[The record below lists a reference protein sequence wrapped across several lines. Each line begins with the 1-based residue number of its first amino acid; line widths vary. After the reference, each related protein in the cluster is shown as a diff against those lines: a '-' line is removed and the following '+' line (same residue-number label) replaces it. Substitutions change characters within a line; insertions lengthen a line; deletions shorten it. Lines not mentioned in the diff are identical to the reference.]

1 MLTALQI
8 HNFVTIESLEID
20 FSNGM
25 TTLTGET
32 GAGKSILV
40 DALGLVLGDKA
51 DSSLIRSQCERA
63 EITAQF
69 TLPDVEMATWL
80 EQQEIPTDE
89 GECIIRRVLNS
100 NGRSKAYINGSMV
113 TLALLDDFGSRLIDI
128 HGQHA
133 HQSLGSRQHQR
144 QLLDG
149 FAAHDKLCK
158 AVESAWQEWLTTKDK
173 LQELSDQQNEHRDQ
187 LRLLQFQLQELDGL
201 SPIDGEWHELEQQQ
215 KRLAN
220 AQTLIRTADEIT
232 QQLYA
237 GSGAEEQLQNADN
250 RLGELVELDPSLAE
264 SHAMIKSALIEIQE
278 ASSGLQGYAGTVELD
293 PQLLAEVDER
303 LGNYHSLAKKYQC
316 DPDQLAGLQ
325 EGLKTQLASLENA
338 DETLEALQQQLD
350 KAEQTWKS
358 AAQKLAKSRQKAA
371 KKLQQDVTEQIQQ
384 LSMPHG
390 EFQVALHPAKSE
402 EPLRYGQETVEFLIS
417 ANPGMA
423 PQPISKVASGGELSR
438 ISLAIQ
444 VVTAGIGKIETLIF
458 DEVDVGIGG
467 ATAEVVGQLLRQIAS
482 KRQILCVTHLPQV
495 ASQAHQHLR
504 VEKESSKSG
513 TSSTVVA
520 LDEEQRV
527 QEIARMLG
535 GVEMTERTLDHAAE
549 MVSRGNQLR

>member
-8 HNFVTIESLEID
+8 YNFVTIVSLEID
-20 FSNGM
+20 FSSGM

-69 TLPDVEMATWL
+69 TLPDTEMTAWL
-80 EQQEIPTDE
+80 EQQDIPTDD
-89 GECIIRRVLNS
+89 ECIIRRVLNS

-113 TLALLDDFGSRLIDI
+113 TLALLDEFGSRLIDI

-149 FAAHDKLCK
+149 FAGHNELCK
-158 AVESAWQEWLTTKDK
+158 AVESAWQEWLTTKEK
-173 LQELSDQQNEHRDQ
+173 LQELTNQQNEHRDQ

-201 SPIDGEWHELEQQQ
+201 APVAGEWHELEQQQ

-220 AQTLIRTADEIT
+220 AQMLISTAESIT
-232 QQLYA
+232 QQLY
-237 GSGAEEQLQNADN
+237 GDSGAEERLQNADN
-250 RLGELVELDPSLAE
+250 RLEELVELDPSLAE
-264 SHAMIKSALIEIQE
+264 SHAMIRSALIEIQE
-278 ASSGLQGYAGTVELD
+278 ASSTLQGYADTVELD
-293 PQLLAEVDER
+293 PQLLTDVDER
-303 LGNYHSLAKKYQC
+303 LGSYHSLAKKYQC
-316 DPDQLAGLQ
+316 DPDQLANLQ
-325 EGLKTQLASLENA
+325 DDLKTKRATLENTS
-338 DETLEALQQQLD
+338 ETLEALQQQLD
-350 KAEQTWKS
+350 KAVKTWKS
-358 AAQKLAKSRQKAA
+358 AAQKLGHSRRKAA
-371 KKLQQDVTEQIQQ
+371 KKLQQEVTEQIQQ

-390 EFQVALHPAKSE
+390 EFQVALHPAKGD
-402 EPLRYGQETVEFLIS
+402 EPLRYGQETIEFLVS

-444 VVTAGIGKIETLIF
+444 VVTAGIGKIKTLIF

-467 ATAEVVGQLLRQIAS
+467 ATAEVVGRLLRQIAET
-482 KRQILCVTHLPQV
+482 RQILCVTHLPQV

-504 VEKESSKSG
+504 VEKESNKNG
-513 TSSTVVA
+513 TSSSVVR
-520 LDEEQRV
+520 LDDKQRV
-527 QEIARMLG
+527 KEIARMLG

-549 MVSRGNQLR
+549 MVSRGTRG